1 MVIKFSGRM
10 MRSADAITLFRT
22 LLVFPIAYAI
32 LAKFNPVVTILLIVL
47 MFVLDAVD
55 GYAAVYEVS
64 GGKIGLVEYFKSAL
78 GDKKAHDKVGA
89 YKSSIKKQ
97 SVYGARIDIA
107 GDRVTEYV
115 FWIVFTY
122 VNIIPLWV
130 LFLIVLR
137 HSFVDAVMGARGTSS
152 KMKSAFARAVY
163 SSPLGRGGI
172 GVVKA
177 VTFSYL
183 VLVYVSGWPIVVGY
197 VLVAILVSYIMLRG
211 IAELYET
218 FYA

>member
-1 MVIKFSGRM
+1 MVIKFLVVI

-32 LAKFNPVVTILLIVL
+32 LARFDPFITIFFIAVMILLDV
-47 MFVLDAVD
+47 AD
-55 GYAAVYEVS
+55 GYAAVNETS
-64 GGKIGLVEYFKSAL
+64 SGKIGLIEYIRAVS
-78 GDKKAHDKVGA
+78 GNKKAKEKVSK
-89 YKSSIKKQ
+89 YKSLIKKQ
-97 SVYGARIDIA
+97 SIYGARMDIA

-122 VNIIPLWV
+122 VNIVPLWV

-137 HSFVDAVMGARGTSS
+137 HSFVDAVMGAKGTSS
-152 KMKSAFARAVY
+152 KMKSGFAKLVY

-172 GVVKA
+172 GIVKF

-183 VLVYVSGWPIVVGY
+183 VLVYVSGYPVVVGY
-197 VLVAILVSYIMLRG
+197 VLIAILFGYIMLRG
-211 IAELYET
+211 IAELYEA